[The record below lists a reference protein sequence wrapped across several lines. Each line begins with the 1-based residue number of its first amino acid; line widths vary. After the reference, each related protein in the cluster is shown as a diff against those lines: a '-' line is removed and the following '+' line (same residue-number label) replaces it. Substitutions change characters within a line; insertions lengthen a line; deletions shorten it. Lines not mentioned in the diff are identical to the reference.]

1 MYNRQRLYNFFI
13 GVIWVL
19 VGICDDIK
27 EYRNSIKCYTI
38 EYFKLQKMQVEI
50 DEFSNGEE
58 LLKEN
63 KNYDILFI
71 DIELGGINGIDLT
84 KEIQKKHKKTIII
97 IVTSYIKYLDDAMD
111 VNVLRYIDKP
121 ITQERIFSALDKS
134 INKINNNTIIV
145 QTIDNQLITLEK
157 SEIIYV
163 EAKLRRTEM
172 VTTNNLYYL
181 KNNITDLKN
190 KLNASFF
197 ACPHN
202 SFIINMNF
210 IKSFNR
216 NQIILKTIDKDV
228 SVSVATR
235 KQADFK
241 KKYISFI
248 GEDY

>member
-1 MYNRQRLYNFFI
+1 
-13 GVIWVL
+13 
-19 VGICDDIK
+19 
-27 EYRNSIKCYTI
+27 
-38 EYFKLQKMQVEI
+38 MQVEV

-58 LLKEN
+58 LLKET

-71 DIELGGINGIDLT
+71 DIELGGINGIELT
-84 KEIQKKHKKTIII
+84 KAIQEKHKKTIII

-134 INKINNNTIIV
+134 ISKINNNTIVV
-145 QTIDNQLITLEK
+145 QTTYNELVTLEK

-172 VTTNNLYYL
+172 ITTNNLYYL
-181 KNNITDLKN
+181 KNNISDLKN

-216 NQIILKTIDKDV
+216 NQIILKAKDKEV
-228 SVSVATR
+228 PVSVATR
-235 KQADFK
+235 KQAEFK

>member
-1 MYNRQRLYNFFI
+1 MLI
-13 GVIWVL
+13 
-19 VGICDDIK
+19 GICDDEIIYRTAIK
-27 EYRNSIKCYTI
+27 EFCYK
-38 EYFKLQKMQVEI
+38 YFLNNNYPCEI

-145 QTIDNQLITLEK
+145 QTIDNQLVTLEK

-181 KNNITDLKN
+181 KNNISDLKN